1 MKGHGRI
8 GIILLVCLL
17 WGSTLA
23 WAQEHVAIVTGNDLA
38 IELQPAGRWQT
49 SVVFR
54 YAHTGNGAVLRYQLW
69 DMQAN
74 ELLEAEDIP
83 AAAGLYALQP
93 GGQPEPQPA
102 GDGMTAS
109 GMVVAGPYGLP
120 QTARIYKLGVLYAY
134 PDASGALIR
143 IEQACYFQWQAGTVV
158 VLPEAAAPASLARAS
173 MCRLAEARVLT
184 ADRCGAA
191 VQALPD
197 TMQIWQSLRQ
207 IAQFEAGRMPE
218 MKEAGFYEKTYFW
231 CKNHVEAMYGPKSWP
246 YRMCGM
252 PKISAEEDR
261 QLQARGIHLEK
272 NRVIFRREAE
282 GKKALAQ
289 YVAADLLQCTAGVR
303 QYELQLANWPRGSV
317 QQCFPAQIVQASCI
331 F

>member
-1 MKGHGRI
+1 MKGQGRI

-17 WGSTLA
+17 LGSTLA

-109 GMVVAGPYGLP
+109 GMVVAGPYGLT
-120 QTARIYKLGVLYAY
+120 QTTRTY
-134 PDASGALIR
+134 
-143 IEQACYFQWQAGTVV
+143 TT
-158 VLPEAAAPASLARAS
+158 AA
-173 MCRLAEARVLT
+173 T
-184 ADRCGAA
+184 
-191 VQALPD
+191 
-197 TMQIWQSLRQ
+197 
-207 IAQFEAGRMPE
+207 
-218 MKEAGFYEKTYFW
+218 
-231 CKNHVEAMYGPKSWP
+231 
-246 YRMCGM
+246 
-252 PKISAEEDR
+252 
-261 QLQARGIHLEK
+261 
-272 NRVIFRREAE
+272 
-282 GKKALAQ
+282 
-289 YVAADLLQCTAGVR
+289 
-303 QYELQLANWPRGSV
+303 
-317 QQCFPAQIVQASCI
+317 
-331 F
+331 